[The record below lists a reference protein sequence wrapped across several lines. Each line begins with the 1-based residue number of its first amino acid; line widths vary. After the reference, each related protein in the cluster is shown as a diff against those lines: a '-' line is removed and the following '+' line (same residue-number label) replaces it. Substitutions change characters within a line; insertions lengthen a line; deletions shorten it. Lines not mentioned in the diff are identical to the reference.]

1 MKTINFYSD
10 EKDIK
15 NWDFLLNYKNGNTY
29 EYMLTMNNGNKK
41 EIVEFIIKK
50 QE

>member
-15 NWDFLLNYKNGNTY
+15 NGDFLLNYKNGNTY